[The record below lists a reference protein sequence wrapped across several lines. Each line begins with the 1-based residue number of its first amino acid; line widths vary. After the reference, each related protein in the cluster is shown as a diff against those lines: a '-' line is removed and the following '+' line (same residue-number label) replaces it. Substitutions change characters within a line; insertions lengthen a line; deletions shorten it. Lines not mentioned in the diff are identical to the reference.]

1 MIYNLED
8 LKKACDAG
16 QTFKY
21 LFFWGHTP
29 AVDGRITEACF
40 SQWWPCRFVVEG
52 VEYTCAE
59 QFMMAEK
66 ARLFGDGEMLE
77 KIMEA
82 VHPKEMK
89 AYGRAVRGFDEEVWN
104 RACREI
110 VRCGNLAKFSQNP
123 ELWEFLKGTRK
134 RILVEA
140 SPRDRI
146 WGIGMGRTNPDAQCP
161 LKWKGTNLLG
171 FVLTQVRDELLERE
185 QEPPQPE
192 KAAQPGESP
201 QPKDHRKQ
209 LRDRDGLTEEE
220 FLAAYKPGDYPRPS
234 VATDMV
240 IFTVTDEDE
249 ENYRKLPE
257 KELRVLLIRRGGH
270 PYLGWWALPGGFV
283 RPTETTEDAAKRELR
298 EETGVDQVYLEQ
310 LYTFSQPGRDPRT
323 WVMSCSYMALIDS
336 TQVAVRAG
344 DDAEDAAWFKLTFRP
359 WEERPGR
366 NIRPNADYGRRQSS
380 TGPDGEEV
388 PEGSGRD
395 QGSGRRMAGGRCWE
409 MVLSHET
416 ITLRALLAVEEG
428 ASFAHCTILENQ
440 GLAFDHARILA
451 YGLERLRGK
460 LQYTDLAFHLM
471 PEHFTLRQLQQ
482 VYEVVLDRELP
493 TAAFRRKMAA
503 LVEETEQYTCKEGHR
518 PSRLYKRS

>member
-1 MIYNLED
+1 
-8 LKKACDAG
+8 
-16 QTFKY
+16 
-21 LFFWGHTP
+21 
-29 AVDGRITEACF
+29 
-40 SQWWPCRFVVEG
+40 
-52 VEYTCAE
+52 
-59 QFMMAEK
+59 MAEK
-66 ARLFGDGEMLE
+66 ARLFGDREMLQ

-110 VRCGNLAKFSQNP
+110 VRRGNLAKFSQNP

-185 QEPPQPE
+185 QEPPRPGRAMESGEPLRQE
-192 KAAQPGESP
+192 KAAQSGESP
-201 QPKDHRKQ
+201 RPEREPQSGEPPRQEKAVQSGELPRPEKEPQSKDHRKR

-366 NIRPNADYGRRQSS
+366 NIRPDAAYGRRQSS
-380 TGPDGEEV
+380 TGPDGDEV

-409 MVLSHET
+409 MVLSHGA

-451 YGLERLRGK
+451 CGLERLRGK

-493 TAAFRRKMAA
+493 TAAFRRKMAG